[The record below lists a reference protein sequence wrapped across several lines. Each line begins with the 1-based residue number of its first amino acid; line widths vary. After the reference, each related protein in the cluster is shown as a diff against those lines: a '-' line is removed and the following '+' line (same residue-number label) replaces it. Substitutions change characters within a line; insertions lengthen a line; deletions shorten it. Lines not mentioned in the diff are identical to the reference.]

1 MTYPVMFWG
10 VSDDRLK
17 FGGRTMLCQRL
28 DSLLLAKV
36 SENCENRT
44 FNVTVLMKTWVDKA
58 RPEIDVTGYQS

>member
-28 DSLLLAKV
+28 DSLPAKV

-44 FNVTVLMKTWVDKA
+44 FNVTVLLKTWVDKA